1 MKDLPRWVWPL
12 ALTITVLA
20 LLPPVLIVRARL
32 VPKSSPRIHLI
43 QDMDA
48 QPKVLP
54 QAASPLFADGRAMR
68 PPVAGTVERAAV
80 VDNPALTAGKVG
92 DRWVET
98 MPLPVD
104 EALMRRGRERYDIFC
119 APCHGISGY
128 GDGPVSK
135 RAEALAEGT
144 WVIPSSLHTDQS
156 RNLAVGQLFE
166 TIAHGVRNM
175 PSYGAQVGVQ
185 DRWAIVAYVRA
196 LQRSQHASPAD
207 VPADQRAA
215 LK

>member
-20 LLPPVLIVRARL
+20 LLPLVLVVRARL

-68 PPVAGTVERAAV
+68 LPVAGTVEHAAV
-80 VDNPALTAGKVG
+80 VDNPALTTGSVG

-119 APCHGISGY
+119 APCHGLSGY

-135 RAEALAEGT
+135 RAETLAEGT
-144 WVIPSSLHTDQS
+144 WVIPSSLHADQS
-156 RNLAVGQLFE
+156 RSLAVGQLFE
-166 TIAHGVRNM
+166 TITHGVRNM
-175 PSYGAQVGVQ
+175 PAYGAQVGVH

-207 VPADQRAA
+207 LPADKRAA
-215 LK
+215 LE

>member
-1 MKDLPRWVWPL
+1 MRDLPRWVWPL

-20 LLPPVLIVRARL
+20 LVPPVLIARARL

-54 QAASPLFADGRAMR
+54 QAGSPLFADGRAMR
-68 PPVAGTVERAAV
+68 PPVPGTVARAAV
-80 VDNPALTAGKVG
+80 VDDPALTTGKVG
-92 DRWVET
+92 GRWVET

-104 EALMRRGRERYDIFC
+104 AALMQRGRERYDIFC
-119 APCHGISGY
+119 APCHGLSGY
-128 GDGPVSK
+128 GDGPVSR

-144 WVIPSSLHTDQS
+144 WAIPSSLHAEQS
-156 RNLAVGQLFE
+156 RALAVGQLYE

-175 PSYGAQVGVQ
+175 PAYGAQVGVP

-196 LQRSQHASPAD
+196 LQRSQHASPAEL
-207 VPADQRAA
+207 PASQRAA

>member
-20 LLPPVLIVRARL
+20 LVPLVLIVRARL
-32 VPKSSPRIHLI
+32 VPKTSPRIHLI

-48 QPKVLP
+48 QPKYLA

-68 PPVAGTVERAAV
+68 PPVPGTVEHAAV
-80 VDNPALTAGKVG
+80 VDNPALTTGKVG
-92 DRWVET
+92 DRWIET

-104 EALMRRGRERYDIFC
+104 QALMQRGCERYEVFC
-119 APCHGISGY
+119 APCHGLSGY

-144 WVIPSSLHTDQS
+144 WAIPSSLHADQS
-156 RNLAVGQLFE
+156 RNLTVGQLYD
-166 TIAHGVRNM
+166 TISHGVRNM
-175 PSYGAQVGVQ
+175 PAYGAQVGVR

-207 VPADQRAA
+207 LPADQRAA

>member
-12 ALTITVLA
+12 ALTITVVA
-20 LLPPVLIVRARL
+20 LIPLVLIVRARL
-32 VPKSSPRIHLI
+32 VPKTSPRIHLI

-48 QPKVLP
+48 QPKLLP

-68 PPVAGTVERAAV
+68 PPVAGTVERSAV
-80 VDNPALTAGKVG
+80 VDDPALTAGKVG
-92 DRWVET
+92 GRWVEA

-104 EALMRRGRERYDIFC
+104 EAMMHRGRERYDIFC
-119 APCHGISGY
+119 APCHGLSGY

-144 WVIPSSLHTDQS
+144 WVIPSSLHAGQS
-156 RNLAVGQLFE
+156 RDLSVGQLFE
-166 TIAHGVRNM
+166 TITNGVRNM
-175 PSYGAQVGVQ
+175 PSYGAQIGVR

-207 VPADQRAA
+207 VPADRRAA
-215 LK
+215 LE